1 MRSQFQHN
9 NLVKHISSLQV
20 WNLFG
25 MQCFLING
33 DLGKNSGGSSQQK
46 LQSISEMTCV
56 QDIIEYKSL
65 VKIKLPISYL
75 TH

>member
-1 MRSQFQHN
+1 
-9 NLVKHISSLQV
+9 
-20 WNLFG
+20 